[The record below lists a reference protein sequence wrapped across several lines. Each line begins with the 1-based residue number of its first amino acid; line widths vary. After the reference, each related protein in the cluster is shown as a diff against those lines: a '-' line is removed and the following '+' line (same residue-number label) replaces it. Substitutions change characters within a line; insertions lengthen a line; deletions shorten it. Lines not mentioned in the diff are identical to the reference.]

1 MPKAKPV
8 YMLTPVGL
16 LDGTD
21 PRITRHTGQ
30 LVQKVQPAGTPRNG
44 LMAMC
49 FVQHADTGQFI
60 GQVCE
65 SSLTPTGER
74 QIPRDL
80 AREARD
86 RRSASRRS
94 TVHARAK
101 GRP

>member
-1 MPKAKPV
+1 
-8 YMLTPVGL
+8 MLTPAGL
-16 LDGTD
+16 LDRTD

-30 LVQKVQPAGTPRNG
+30 LVQKVQPAGTPRNS
-44 LMAMC
+44 LMGMC

-74 QIPRDL
+74 QVPRDL
-80 AREARD
+80 AREARE
-86 RRSASRRS
+86 RRAASRRC
-94 TVHARAK
+94 TVHAGAK

>member
-1 MPKAKPV
+1 
-8 YMLTPVGL
+8 MLSPAGL
-16 LDGTD
+16 LDRTD

-44 LMAMC
+44 LMGMC

-74 QIPRDL
+74 QVPRDL
-80 AREARD
+80 AREARE
-86 RRSASRRS
+86 RRAVSRRS
-94 TVHARAK
+94 TVHAGAM
-101 GRP
+101 GRL